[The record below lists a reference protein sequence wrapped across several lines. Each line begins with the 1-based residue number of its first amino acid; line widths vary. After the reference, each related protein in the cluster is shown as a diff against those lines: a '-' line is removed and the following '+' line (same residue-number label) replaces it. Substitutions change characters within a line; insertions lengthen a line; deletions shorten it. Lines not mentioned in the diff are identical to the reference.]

1 MKKTN
6 MILLSVL
13 FSMILI
19 VGNISISFADDGLN
33 YDPPLKQ
40 IKAGVEPQDV
50 KCNKDK
56 VLFFKVSDRSPVC
69 IYENS
74 IKKLVSND
82 NVFAGWSLKENLMD
96 WDYVQ
101 NKMNGLEFNHITN
114 VSISNFTKYHINS
127 VGPLIAFTQEFKSD
141 NNSDVI
147 FYNIF
152 SRESGELVIDNLTME
167 NIDFKDPRKQDYY
180 GMNDVRYNVRFECND
195 ESQKILGGDL
205 ALDSFH
211 NIDKLFLVS
220 NIESNHVS
228 FLDLKNTNTAAYEF
242 SSFSPTEF
250 QSDND
255 ILIHDVS
262 ETQCIADDVLFSSAF
277 PIYYF
282 YTVSLEVL

>member
-1 MKKTN
+1 
-6 MILLSVL
+6 MILASVM
-13 FSMILI
+13 FGIILI

-74 IKKLVSND
+74 IKKLISND

-96 WDYVQ
+96 WNYVQ
-101 NKMNGLEFNHITN
+101 NKMNELEFNQITN
-114 VSISNFTKYHINS
+114 ISISNFTKYNINS
-127 VGPLIAFTQEFKSD
+127 IGPLITFTQKFKSD

-152 SRESGELVIDNLTME
+152 SRESGELIIDNLTID
-167 NIDFKDPRKQDYY
+167 NIDFKDPRKQNYY
-180 GMNDVRYNVRFECND
+180 GMNDVRYNVHFKCND
-195 ESQKILGGDL
+195 ESQKALGGDL
-205 ALDSFH
+205 ALDSFY
-211 NIDKLFLVS
+211 NIDRLYLVS
-220 NIESNHVS
+220 NIESNHGMSV
-228 FLDLKNTNTAAYEF
+228 DLKNTDATLFQYEF
-242 SSFSPTEF
+242 TSFSPTEF
-250 QSDND
+250 QSDNN

-262 ETQCIADDVLFSSAF
+262 ETQCIADDVLFSSVF